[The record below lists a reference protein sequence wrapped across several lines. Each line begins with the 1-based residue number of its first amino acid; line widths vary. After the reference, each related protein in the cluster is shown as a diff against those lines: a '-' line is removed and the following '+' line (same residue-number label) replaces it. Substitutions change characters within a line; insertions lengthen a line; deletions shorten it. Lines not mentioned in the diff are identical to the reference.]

1 LTHPVG
7 LLDTNTVILMA
18 GIAPSDL
25 PEKPL
30 ISAITIAEL
39 SVGPLIATDEE
50 VRAARLGHLQ
60 QADADYESLPFD
72 TAAARAFGQVAA
84 SMRRAGRTSAAR
96 AYDAMLAAVAV
107 ANGLPLYTCNPADF
121 EGIDGLT
128 VVAVPH
134 PG

>member
-1 LTHPVG
+1 MTHPVG

>member
-1 LTHPVG
+1 MTHPVG

-50 VRAARLGHLQ
+50 VRAVRLGHLQ